1 MRTNRTKAVRII
13 SIVLAAVLL
22 LSVVSSALIVI
33 VNAASSA
40 EIKSKLADLR
50 AKQAEIQKQSDEL
63 EKSIAE
69 NKDQTKTLV
78 GQKAEIDQEME
89 ISRQKIENLNEQI
102 QQLNLLIAEKQTEL
116 EASVAKEEALQKQ
129 YKARLR
135 SMEETGSVSY
145 WSILFKASSFSDLLD
160 RVDMIREIAE
170 SDQLMLKQLSAATQA
185 VETERADLEQQKQEL
200 QQTETDLAAEQAE
213 LESKRAEAD
222 TLITQMQTE
231 YAALSDEFLAA
242 EADEAAVREQIKK
255 AETDY
260 FNALAKEQAAAAAAA
275 AAAAKN
281 NSSSSSGSSSS
292 SSGSASS
299 GGFVFP
305 LAYST
310 GVTCAYG
317 PRIHPINGNK
327 SFHYGVDLAAGMST
341 EIYATKSG
349 TVTGATYG
357 EANGYYVTINHGDG
371 YSSIYAHM
379 TNYVVSVGDS
389 VKQGQLIGYV
399 GTTGWSTGPHLH
411 FEILYNGSNVNP
423 MNYISLP

>member
-1 MRTNRTKAVRII
+1 MRSSRTKIVRII
-13 SIVLAAVLL
+13 SIVLAAVIL
-22 LSVVSSALIVI
+22 LSLVSTALIVM
-33 VNAASSA
+33 VHAASSS

-78 GQKAEIDQEME
+78 SQKAEIDQEME
-89 ISRQKIENLNEQI
+89 MSRQKIENLNEQI

-145 WSILFKASSFSDLLD
+145 WSILFRASSFSDLLD

-185 VETERADLEQQKQEL
+185 VETERADLEQQKLDL
-200 QQTETDLAAEQAE
+200 QQTEDDLAVEQAE
-213 LESKRAEAD
+213 LETKRAKAD
-222 TLITQMQTE
+222 TLITQMQAE
-231 YAALSDEFLAA
+231 YASLSDEFLAA

-275 AAAAKN
+275 AAANKTSNSN
-281 NSSSSSGSSSS
+281 NSSASSSG
-292 SSGSASS
+292 GASS
-299 GGFVFP
+299 GGFAFP

-317 PRIHPINGNK
+317 PRVHPINGNK
-327 SFHYGVDLAAGMST
+327 SFHYGVDLAAGMNT

>member
-1 MRTNRTKAVRII
+1 MRSSRTKIVRII
-13 SIVLAAVLL
+13 SIVLAAVIL
-22 LSVVSSALIVI
+22 LSLMSTALIVM
-33 VNAASSA
+33 VHAASSS

-78 GQKAEIDQEME
+78 SQKAEIDQEME
-89 ISRQKIENLNEQI
+89 MSRQKIENLNEQI

-145 WSILFKASSFSDLLD
+145 WSILFRASSFSDLLD

-185 VETERADLEQQKQEL
+185 VETERADLEQQKLDL
-200 QQTETDLAAEQAE
+200 QQTEDDLAVEQAE
-213 LESKRAEAD
+213 LETKRAKAD
-222 TLITQMQTE
+222 TLITQMQVE
-231 YAALSDEFLAA
+231 YASLSDEFLAA

-275 AAAAKN
+275 AAANKP
-281 NSSSSSGSSSS
+281 SSGSNSSSSS
-292 SSGSASS
+292 SSGGASS
-299 GGFVFP
+299 GGFAFP

-317 PRIHPINGNK
+317 PRVHPINGNK
-327 SFHYGVDLAAGMST
+327 SFHYGVDLAAGMNT

>member
-1 MRTNRTKAVRII
+1 MRSSRTKIVRII
-13 SIVLAAVLL
+13 SIVLAAVIL
-22 LSVVSSALIVI
+22 LSLVSTALIVM
-33 VNAASSA
+33 VHAASSS

-78 GQKAEIDQEME
+78 SQKAEIDQEME
-89 ISRQKIENLNEQI
+89 MSRQKIENLNEQI

-135 SMEETGSVSY
+135 SMEKTGSVSY
-145 WSILFKASSFSDLLD
+145 WSILFRASSFSDLLD

-185 VETERADLEQQKQEL
+185 VETERADLEQQKLDL
-200 QQTETDLAAEQAE
+200 QQTEDDLAVEQAE
-213 LESKRAEAD
+213 LETKRAKAD
-222 TLITQMQTE
+222 TLITQMQAE
-231 YAALSDEFLAA
+231 YASLSDEFLAA

-275 AAAAKN
+275 AAANKTSNSN
-281 NSSSSSGSSSS
+281 NSSASSSG
-292 SSGSASS
+292 GASS
-299 GGFVFP
+299 GGFAFP

-317 PRIHPINGNK
+317 PRVHPINGNK
-327 SFHYGVDLAAGMST
+327 SFHYGVDLAAGMNT

>member
-1 MRTNRTKAVRII
+1 MRSSRTKIVRII
-13 SIVLAAVLL
+13 SIVLAAVIL
-22 LSVVSSALIVI
+22 LSLVSTALIVM
-33 VNAASSA
+33 VHAASSS

-89 ISRQKIENLNEQI
+89 MSRQKIENLNEQI

-145 WSILFKASSFSDLLD
+145 WSILFRASSFSDLLD

-185 VETERADLEQQKQEL
+185 VETERADLEQQKQDL
-200 QQTETDLAAEQAE
+200 QQTETDLAVEQAE
-213 LESKRAEAD
+213 LETKRAKAD
-222 TLITQMQTE
+222 TLITQMQAE
-231 YAALSDEFLAA
+231 YASLSDEFLAA

-255 AETDY
+255 TETDY

-275 AAAAKN
+275 AAANKTSNSN
-281 NSSSSSGSSSS
+281 NSSSSS
-292 SSGSASS
+292 SGGASS
-299 GGFVFP
+299 GGFAFP

-317 PRIHPINGNK
+317 PRVHPINGNK
-327 SFHYGVDLAAGMST
+327 SFHYGVDLAAGMNT

>member
-1 MRTNRTKAVRII
+1 MRSSRTKIVRII
-13 SIVLAAVLL
+13 SIVLAAVIL
-22 LSVVSSALIVI
+22 LSLVSTALIVM
-33 VNAASSA
+33 VHAASSS

-78 GQKAEIDQEME
+78 SQKAEIDQEME
-89 ISRQKIENLNEQI
+89 MSRQKIENLNEQI

-145 WSILFKASSFSDLLD
+145 WSILFRASSFSDLLD

-185 VETERADLEQQKQEL
+185 VETERADLEQQKQDL

-213 LESKRAEAD
+213 LETKRAEAD
-222 TLITQMQTE
+222 KLITQMQAE
-231 YAALSDEFLAA
+231 YASLSDEFLAA

-255 AETDY
+255 TETDY

-275 AAAAKN
+275 AAANRTSNSN
-281 NSSSSSGSSSS
+281 NSSASSSG
-292 SSGSASS
+292 GASS
-299 GGFVFP
+299 GGFAFP

-317 PRIHPINGNK
+317 PRVHPINGNK
-327 SFHYGVDLAAGMST
+327 SFHYGVDLAAGMNT

>member
-1 MRTNRTKAVRII
+1 MRSSRTKIVRII
-13 SIVLAAVLL
+13 SIVLAAVIL
-22 LSVVSSALIVI
+22 LSLVSTALIVM
-33 VNAASSA
+33 VHAASSS

-78 GQKAEIDQEME
+78 SQKAEIDQEME
-89 ISRQKIENLNEQI
+89 MSRQKIENLNEQI

-145 WSILFKASSFSDLLD
+145 WSILFRASSFSDLLD

-185 VETERADLEQQKQEL
+185 VETERADLEQQKLDL
-200 QQTETDLAAEQAE
+200 QQTEDDLAVEQAE
-213 LESKRAEAD
+213 LETKRAKAD
-222 TLITQMQTE
+222 TLITQMQAE
-231 YAALSDEFLAA
+231 YASLSDEFLAA

-275 AAAAKN
+275 AAANKTSNSN
-281 NSSSSSGSSSS
+281 NSSASSSGGA
-292 SSGSASS
+292 SSGSFA
-299 GGFVFP
+299 FP

-317 PRIHPINGNK
+317 PRVHPINGNK

>member
-1 MRTNRTKAVRII
+1 MRSSRTKIVRII
-13 SIVLAAVLL
+13 SIVLAAVIL
-22 LSVVSSALIVI
+22 LSLVSTALIVM
-33 VNAASSA
+33 VHAASSS

-89 ISRQKIENLNEQI
+89 MSRQKIENLNEQI

-185 VETERADLEQQKQEL
+185 VETERADLEQQKLDL
-200 QQTETDLAAEQAE
+200 QQTEDDLAVEQAE
-213 LESKRAEAD
+213 LETKRAKAD
-222 TLITQMQTE
+222 TLITQMQAE
-231 YAALSDEFLAA
+231 YASLSDEFLAA

-255 AETDY
+255 TETDY

-275 AAAAKN
+275 AAANKP
-281 NSSSSSGSSSS
+281 SSGSNSSSSS
-292 SSGSASS
+292 SSGGASS

-317 PRIHPINGNK
+317 PRVHPINGNK
-327 SFHYGVDLAAGMST
+327 SFHYGVDLAAGMNT

-423 MNYISLP
+423 MNYISLS

>member
-1 MRTNRTKAVRII
+1 MRSSRTKIVRII
-13 SIVLAAVLL
+13 SIVLAAVIL
-22 LSVVSSALIVI
+22 LSLVSTALIVM
-33 VNAASSA
+33 VHAASSS

-89 ISRQKIENLNEQI
+89 MSRQKIENLNEQI

-145 WSILFKASSFSDLLD
+145 WSILFRASSFSDLLD

-185 VETERADLEQQKQEL
+185 VETERADLEQQKLDL
-200 QQTETDLAAEQAE
+200 QQTEDDLAVEQAE
-213 LESKRAEAD
+213 LETKRAKAD
-222 TLITQMQTE
+222 TLITQMQVE
-231 YAALSDEFLAA
+231 YASLSDEFLAA

-275 AAAAKN
+275 AAANKP
-281 NSSSSSGSSSS
+281 SSGSNSSSSS
-292 SSGSASS
+292 SSGGASS
-299 GGFVFP
+299 GGFAFP

-317 PRIHPINGNK
+317 PRVHPINGNK
-327 SFHYGVDLAAGMST
+327 SFHYGVDLAAGMNT

-379 TNYVVSVGDS
+379 TNYVVSAGDS

>member
-1 MRTNRTKAVRII
+1 MRSSRTKIVRII
-13 SIVLAAVLL
+13 SIVLAAVIL
-22 LSVVSSALIVI
+22 LSLVSTALIVM
-33 VNAASSA
+33 VHAASSS

-78 GQKAEIDQEME
+78 SQKAEIDQEME
-89 ISRQKIENLNEQI
+89 MSRQKIENLNEQI

-145 WSILFKASSFSDLLD
+145 WSILFRASSFSDLLD

-185 VETERADLEQQKQEL
+185 VETERADLEQQKLDL
-200 QQTETDLAAEQAE
+200 QQTEDDLAVEQAE
-213 LESKRAEAD
+213 LETKRAKAD
-222 TLITQMQTE
+222 TLITQMQAE
-231 YAALSDEFLAA
+231 YASLSDEFLAA

-255 AETDY
+255 TETDY

-275 AAAAKN
+275 AAANKASNSN
-281 NSSSSSGSSSS
+281 NSSASSSG
-292 SSGSASS
+292 GASS
-299 GGFVFP
+299 GGFAFP

-317 PRIHPINGNK
+317 PRVHPINGNK
-327 SFHYGVDLAAGMST
+327 SFHYGVDLAAGMNT

-379 TNYVVSVGDS
+379 TNYVVSAGDS

>member
-1 MRTNRTKAVRII
+1 MRSSRTKIVRII
-13 SIVLAAVLL
+13 SIVLAAVIL
-22 LSVVSSALIVI
+22 LSLVSTALIVM
-33 VNAASSA
+33 VHAASSS

-89 ISRQKIENLNEQI
+89 MSRQKIENLNEQI

-145 WSILFKASSFSDLLD
+145 WSILFRASSFSDLLD

-185 VETERADLEQQKQEL
+185 VETERADLEQQKLDL
-200 QQTETDLAAEQAE
+200 QQTEDDLAVEQAE
-213 LESKRAEAD
+213 LETKRAKAD
-222 TLITQMQTE
+222 TLITQMQAE
-231 YAALSDEFLAA
+231 YASLSDEFLAA

-255 AETDY
+255 TETDY

-275 AAAAKN
+275 AAANKPSSGSN
-281 NSSSSSGSSSS
+281 NSSASSSG
-292 SSGSASS
+292 GASS
-299 GGFVFP
+299 GGFAFP

-317 PRIHPINGNK
+317 PRVHPINGNK
-327 SFHYGVDLAAGMST
+327 SFHYGVDLAAGMNT

>member
-1 MRTNRTKAVRII
+1 MRSSRTKIVRII
-13 SIVLAAVLL
+13 SIVLAAVIL
-22 LSVVSSALIVI
+22 LSLVSTALIVM
-33 VNAASSA
+33 VHAASSS

-78 GQKAEIDQEME
+78 SQKAEIDQEME
-89 ISRQKIENLNEQI
+89 MSRQKIENLNEQI

-145 WSILFKASSFSDLLD
+145 WSILFRASSFSDLLD

-185 VETERADLEQQKQEL
+185 VETERADLEQQKLDL
-200 QQTETDLAAEQAE
+200 QQTEDDLAVEQAE
-213 LESKRAEAD
+213 LETKRAKAD
-222 TLITQMQTE
+222 TLITQMQVE
-231 YAALSDEFLAA
+231 YASLSDEFLAA

-275 AAAAKN
+275 AAANKPSSGS
-281 NSSSSSGSSSS
+281 NSSSSF
-292 SSGSASS
+292 SSGGASS
-299 GGFVFP
+299 GGFAFP

-317 PRIHPINGNK
+317 PRVHPINGNK
-327 SFHYGVDLAAGMST
+327 SFHYGVDLAAGMNT

>member
-1 MRTNRTKAVRII
+1 MRSSRTKIVRII
-13 SIVLAAVLL
+13 SIVLAAVIL
-22 LSVVSSALIVI
+22 LSLVSTALIVM
-33 VNAASSA
+33 VHAASSS

-78 GQKAEIDQEME
+78 SQKAEIDQEME
-89 ISRQKIENLNEQI
+89 MSRQKIENLNEQI

-145 WSILFKASSFSDLLD
+145 WSILFRASSFSDLLD

-185 VETERADLEQQKQEL
+185 VETERADLEQQKLDL
-200 QQTETDLAAEQAE
+200 QQTEDDLAVEQAE
-213 LESKRAEAD
+213 LETKRAKAD
-222 TLITQMQTE
+222 TLITQMQAE
-231 YAALSDEFLAA
+231 YASLSDEFLAA

-275 AAAAKN
+275 AAANKPSSGSN
-281 NSSSSSGSSSS
+281 NSSASSSG
-292 SSGSASS
+292 GASS
-299 GGFVFP
+299 GGFAFP

-317 PRIHPINGNK
+317 PRVHPINGNK
-327 SFHYGVDLAAGMST
+327 SFHYGVDLAAGMNT

>member
-1 MRTNRTKAVRII
+1 MRSSRTKIVRII
-13 SIVLAAVLL
+13 SIVLAAVIL
-22 LSVVSSALIVI
+22 LSLVSTALIVM
-33 VNAASSA
+33 VHAASSS

-78 GQKAEIDQEME
+78 SQKAEIDQEME
-89 ISRQKIENLNEQI
+89 MSRQKIENLNEQI

-145 WSILFKASSFSDLLD
+145 WSILFRASSFSDLLD

-185 VETERADLEQQKQEL
+185 VETERADLEQQKLDL
-200 QQTETDLAAEQAE
+200 QQTEDDLAVEQAE
-213 LESKRAEAD
+213 LETKRAKAD
-222 TLITQMQTE
+222 TLITQMQAE
-231 YAALSDEFLAA
+231 YASLSDEFLAA

-255 AETDY
+255 TETDY

-275 AAAAKN
+275 AAANKASNSN
-281 NSSSSSGSSSS
+281 NSSASSSG
-292 SSGSASS
+292 GASS
-299 GGFVFP
+299 GGFAFP

-317 PRIHPINGNK
+317 PRVHPINGNK
-327 SFHYGVDLAAGMST
+327 SFHYGVDLAAGMNT

>member
-1 MRTNRTKAVRII
+1 MRSSRTKIVRII
-13 SIVLAAVLL
+13 SIVLAAVIL
-22 LSVVSSALIVI
+22 LSLVSTALIVM
-33 VNAASSA
+33 VHAASSS

-78 GQKAEIDQEME
+78 SQKAEIDQEME
-89 ISRQKIENLNEQI
+89 MSRQKIENLNEQI

-185 VETERADLEQQKQEL
+185 VETERADLEQQKLDL
-200 QQTETDLAAEQAE
+200 QQTEDDLAVEQAE
-213 LESKRAEAD
+213 LETKRAKAD
-222 TLITQMQTE
+222 TLITQMQAE
-231 YAALSDEFLAA
+231 YASLSDEFLAA

-255 AETDY
+255 TETDY

-275 AAAAKN
+275 AAANKTSNSN
-281 NSSSSSGSSSS
+281 NSSASSSGGA
-292 SSGSASS
+292 SSGSFA
-299 GGFVFP
+299 FP

-317 PRIHPINGNK
+317 PRVHPINGNK
-327 SFHYGVDLAAGMST
+327 SFHYGVDLAAGMNT

>member
-1 MRTNRTKAVRII
+1 MRSSRTKIVRII
-13 SIVLAAVLL
+13 SIVLAAVIL
-22 LSVVSSALIVI
+22 LSLVSTALIVM
-33 VNAASSA
+33 VHAASSS

-89 ISRQKIENLNEQI
+89 MSRQKIENLNEQI

-145 WSILFKASSFSDLLD
+145 WSILFRASSFSDLLD

-185 VETERADLEQQKQEL
+185 VETERADLEQQKLDL
-200 QQTETDLAAEQAE
+200 QQTEDDLAVEQAE
-213 LESKRAEAD
+213 LETKRAKAD
-222 TLITQMQTE
+222 TLITQMQAE
-231 YAALSDEFLAA
+231 YASLSDEFLAA

-255 AETDY
+255 TETDY

-275 AAAAKN
+275 AAANKPSSGS
-281 NSSSSSGSSSS
+281 NSSSAS
-292 SSGSASS
+292 SSGGASS
-299 GGFVFP
+299 GGFAFP

-317 PRIHPINGNK
+317 PRVHPINGNK
-327 SFHYGVDLAAGMST
+327 SFHYGVDLAAGMNT

>member
-1 MRTNRTKAVRII
+1 MRSSKTKIVRII
-13 SIVLAAVLL
+13 SIVLAAVIL
-22 LSVVSSALIVI
+22 LSLVSTALIVM
-33 VNAASSA
+33 VHAASSS

-78 GQKAEIDQEME
+78 SQKAEIDQEME
-89 ISRQKIENLNEQI
+89 MSRQKIENLNEQI

-145 WSILFKASSFSDLLD
+145 WSILFRASSFSDLLD

-185 VETERADLEQQKQEL
+185 VETERADLEQQKQDL
-200 QQTETDLAAEQAE
+200 QQTETDLAVEQAE
-213 LESKRAEAD
+213 LETKRAKAD
-222 TLITQMQTE
+222 TLITQMQVE
-231 YAALSDEFLAA
+231 YASLSDEFLAA

-275 AAAAKN
+275 AAANKP
-281 NSSSSSGSSSS
+281 SSGSNSSSSS
-292 SSGSASS
+292 SSGGASS
-299 GGFVFP
+299 GGFAFP

-317 PRIHPINGNK
+317 PRVHPINGNK
-327 SFHYGVDLAAGMST
+327 SFHYGVDLAAGMNT

>member
-1 MRTNRTKAVRII
+1 MRSSRTKIVRII
-13 SIVLAAVLL
+13 SIVLAVVIL
-22 LSVVSSALIVI
+22 LSLVSTALIVM
-33 VNAASSA
+33 VHAASSS

-78 GQKAEIDQEME
+78 SQKAEIDQEME
-89 ISRQKIENLNEQI
+89 MSRQKIENLNEQI

-145 WSILFKASSFSDLLD
+145 WSILFRASSFSDLLD

-185 VETERADLEQQKQEL
+185 VETERADLEQQKLDL
-200 QQTETDLAAEQAE
+200 QQTEDDLAVEQAE
-213 LESKRAEAD
+213 LETKRAKAD
-222 TLITQMQTE
+222 TLITQMQAE
-231 YAALSDEFLAA
+231 YASLSDEFLAA

-275 AAAAKN
+275 AAANKTSNSN
-281 NSSSSSGSSSS
+281 NSSASSSG
-292 SSGSASS
+292 GASS
-299 GGFVFP
+299 GGFAFP

-317 PRIHPINGNK
+317 PRVHPINGNK
-327 SFHYGVDLAAGMST
+327 SFHYGVDLAAGMNT

>member
-1 MRTNRTKAVRII
+1 MRSSRTKIVRII
-13 SIVLAAVLL
+13 SIVLAAVIL
-22 LSVVSSALIVI
+22 LSLVSTALIVM
-33 VNAASSA
+33 VHAASSS

-78 GQKAEIDQEME
+78 SQKAEIDQEME
-89 ISRQKIENLNEQI
+89 MSRQKIENLNEQI

-145 WSILFKASSFSDLLD
+145 WSILFRASSFSDLLD

-170 SDQLMLKQLSAATQA
+170 SDQLMLMQLSAATQA
-185 VETERADLEQQKQEL
+185 VETERADLEQQKLDL
-200 QQTETDLAAEQAE
+200 QQTEDDLAVEQAE
-213 LESKRAEAD
+213 LETKRAKAD
-222 TLITQMQTE
+222 TLITQMQAE
-231 YAALSDEFLAA
+231 YASLSDEFLAA

-260 FNALAKEQAAAAAAA
+260 FNALAKEQAAATAAAA
-275 AAAAKN
+275 AANKTSNSN
-281 NSSSSSGSSSS
+281 NSSASSSG
-292 SSGSASS
+292 GASS
-299 GGFVFP
+299 GGFAFP

-317 PRIHPINGNK
+317 PRVHPINGNK
-327 SFHYGVDLAAGMST
+327 SFHYGVDLAAGMNT

>member
-1 MRTNRTKAVRII
+1 MRSSRTKIVRII
-13 SIVLAAVLL
+13 SIVLAAVIL
-22 LSVVSSALIVI
+22 LSLVSTALIVM
-33 VNAASSA
+33 VHAASSS

-89 ISRQKIENLNEQI
+89 MSRQKIENLNEQI

-185 VETERADLEQQKQEL
+185 VETERADLEQQKLDL
-200 QQTETDLAAEQAE
+200 QQTEDDLAVEQAE
-213 LESKRAEAD
+213 LETKRAKAD
-222 TLITQMQTE
+222 TLITQMQAE
-231 YAALSDEFLAA
+231 YASLSDEFLAA

-255 AETDY
+255 TETDY

-275 AAAAKN
+275 AAANKP
-281 NSSSSSGSSSS
+281 SSGSNSSSSS
-292 SSGSASS
+292 SSGGASS

-317 PRIHPINGNK
+317 PRVHPINGNK
-327 SFHYGVDLAAGMST
+327 SFHYGVDLAAGMNT

>member
-1 MRTNRTKAVRII
+1 MRSSRTKIVRII
-13 SIVLAAVLL
+13 SIVLAAVIL
-22 LSVVSSALIVI
+22 LSLVSTALIVM
-33 VNAASSA
+33 VNAASSS

-78 GQKAEIDQEME
+78 AQKAEIDQEME
-89 ISRQKIENLNEQI
+89 MSRQKIENLNEQI

-145 WSILFKASSFSDLLD
+145 WSILFRASSFSDLLD

-185 VETERADLEQQKQEL
+185 VETERADLEQQKQDL

-213 LESKRAEAD
+213 LETKRAEAD
-222 TLITQMQTE
+222 TLITQMQAE
-231 YAALSDEFLAA
+231 YASLSDEFLAA

-275 AAAAKN
+275 AANKPS
-281 NSSSSSGSSSS
+281 NSNSSSSS

-299 GGFVFP
+299 GGFAFP

>member
-1 MRTNRTKAVRII
+1 MRSSRTKIVRII
-13 SIVLAAVLL
+13 SIVLAAVIL
-22 LSVVSSALIVI
+22 LSLVSTALIVM
-33 VNAASSA
+33 VHAASSS

-50 AKQAEIQKQSDEL
+50 TKQAEIQKQSDEL

-89 ISRQKIENLNEQI
+89 MSRQKIENLNEQI

-145 WSILFKASSFSDLLD
+145 WSILFRASSFSDLLD

-185 VETERADLEQQKQEL
+185 VETERADLEQQKLDL
-200 QQTETDLAAEQAE
+200 QQTEDDLAVEQAE
-213 LESKRAEAD
+213 LETKRAKAD
-222 TLITQMQTE
+222 TLITQMQAE
-231 YAALSDEFLAA
+231 YASLSDEFLAA

-255 AETDY
+255 TETDY

-275 AAAAKN
+275 AAANKP
-281 NSSSSSGSSSS
+281 SSGSNSSSSS
-292 SSGSASS
+292 SSGGASS
-299 GGFVFP
+299 GGFAFP

-317 PRIHPINGNK
+317 PRVHPINGNK
-327 SFHYGVDLAAGMST
+327 SFHYGVDLAAGMNT

-411 FEILYNGSNVNP
+411 FEILYSGSNVNP

>member
-1 MRTNRTKAVRII
+1 MRSSRTKIVRFI
-13 SIVLAAVLL
+13 SIVLAAVIL
-22 LSVVSSALIVI
+22 LSLVSTALIVM
-33 VNAASSA
+33 VHAASSS

-78 GQKAEIDQEME
+78 SQKAEIDQEME
-89 ISRQKIENLNEQI
+89 MSRQKIENLNEQI

-185 VETERADLEQQKQEL
+185 VETERADLEQQKQDL

-213 LESKRAEAD
+213 LETKRAEAD
-222 TLITQMQTE
+222 KLITQMQVE
-231 YAALSDEFLAA
+231 YASLSDEFLAA

-255 AETDY
+255 TETDY

-275 AAAAKN
+275 AAANKASNSN
-281 NSSSSSGSSSS
+281 NSSASSSG
-292 SSGSASS
+292 GASS
-299 GGFVFP
+299 GGFAFP

-317 PRIHPINGNK
+317 PRVHPINGNK
-327 SFHYGVDLAAGMST
+327 SFHYGVDLAAGMNT

>member
-1 MRTNRTKAVRII
+1 MRSSRTKIVRII
-13 SIVLAAVLL
+13 SIVLAAVIL
-22 LSVVSSALIVI
+22 LSLVSTALIVM
-33 VNAASSA
+33 VHAASSS

-78 GQKAEIDQEME
+78 SQKAEIDQEME
-89 ISRQKIENLNEQI
+89 MSRQKIENLNEQI

-145 WSILFKASSFSDLLD
+145 WSILFRASSFSDLLD

-185 VETERADLEQQKQEL
+185 VETERADLEQQKLDL
-200 QQTETDLAAEQAE
+200 QQTEDDLAVEQAE
-213 LESKRAEAD
+213 LETKRAKAD
-222 TLITQMQTE
+222 TLITQMQAE
-231 YAALSDEFLAA
+231 YASLSDEFLAA

-255 AETDY
+255 TETDY

-275 AAAAKN
+275 AAANKTSNSN
-281 NSSSSSGSSSS
+281 NSSASSSG
-292 SSGSASS
+292 GASS
-299 GGFVFP
+299 GGFAFP

-317 PRIHPINGNK
+317 PRVHPINGNK
-327 SFHYGVDLAAGMST
+327 SFHYGVDLAAGMNT

-379 TNYVVSVGDS
+379 TNYVVSAGDS

>member
-1 MRTNRTKAVRII
+1 MRSSRTKIVRII
-13 SIVLAAVLL
+13 SIVLAAVIL
-22 LSVVSSALIVI
+22 LSLVSTALIVM
-33 VNAASSA
+33 VHAASSS

-78 GQKAEIDQEME
+78 SQKAEIDQEME
-89 ISRQKIENLNEQI
+89 MSRQKIENLNEQI

-145 WSILFKASSFSDLLD
+145 WSILFRASSFSDLLD

-185 VETERADLEQQKQEL
+185 VETERADLEQQKLDL
-200 QQTETDLAAEQAE
+200 QQTEDDLAVEQAE
-213 LESKRAEAD
+213 LETKRAKAD
-222 TLITQMQTE
+222 TLITQMQAE
-231 YAALSDEFLAA
+231 YASLSDEFLAA

-255 AETDY
+255 TETDY

-275 AAAAKN
+275 AAANKTSNSN
-281 NSSSSSGSSSS
+281 NSSSSS
-292 SSGSASS
+292 SGGASS
-299 GGFVFP
+299 GGFAFP

-317 PRIHPINGNK
+317 PRVHPINGNK
-327 SFHYGVDLAAGMST
+327 SFHYGVDLAAGMNT

-357 EANGYYVTINHGDG
+357 EANGYCVTINHGDG

>member
-1 MRTNRTKAVRII
+1 MRSSRTKIVRII
-13 SIVLAAVLL
+13 SIVLAAVIL
-22 LSVVSSALIVI
+22 LSLVSTALIVM
-33 VNAASSA
+33 VHAASSS

-78 GQKAEIDQEME
+78 SQKAEIDQEME

-145 WSILFKASSFSDLLD
+145 WSILFRASSFSDLLD

-185 VETERADLEQQKQEL
+185 VETERADLEQQKLDL
-200 QQTETDLAAEQAE
+200 QQTEDDLAVEQAE
-213 LESKRAEAD
+213 LETKRAKAD
-222 TLITQMQTE
+222 TLITQMQAE
-231 YAALSDEFLAA
+231 YASLSDEFLAA

-275 AAAAKN
+275 AAANKTSNSN
-281 NSSSSSGSSSS
+281 NSSASSSG
-292 SSGSASS
+292 GASS
-299 GGFVFP
+299 GGFAFP

-317 PRIHPINGNK
+317 PRVHPINGNK
-327 SFHYGVDLAAGMST
+327 SFHYGVDLAAGMNT

>member
-1 MRTNRTKAVRII
+1 MRSSRTKIVRII
-13 SIVLAAVLL
+13 SIVLAAVIL
-22 LSVVSSALIVI
+22 LSLVSTALIVM
-33 VNAASSA
+33 VHAASSS

-78 GQKAEIDQEME
+78 SPKAEIDQEME
-89 ISRQKIENLNEQI
+89 MSRQKIENLNEQI

-145 WSILFKASSFSDLLD
+145 WSILFRASSFSDLLD

-185 VETERADLEQQKQEL
+185 VETERADLEQQKLDL
-200 QQTETDLAAEQAE
+200 QQTEDDLAVEQAE
-213 LESKRAEAD
+213 LETKRAKAD
-222 TLITQMQTE
+222 TLITQMQAE
-231 YAALSDEFLAA
+231 YASLSDEFLAA

-255 AETDY
+255 TETDY

-275 AAAAKN
+275 AAANKASNSN
-281 NSSSSSGSSSS
+281 NSSASSSG
-292 SSGSASS
+292 GASS
-299 GGFVFP
+299 GGFAFP

-317 PRIHPINGNK
+317 PRVHPINGNK
-327 SFHYGVDLAAGMST
+327 SFHYGVDLAAGMNT

>member
-1 MRTNRTKAVRII
+1 MRSSRTKIVRII
-13 SIVLAAVLL
+13 SIVLAAVIL
-22 LSVVSSALIVI
+22 LSLVSTALIVM
-33 VNAASSA
+33 VHAASSS

-78 GQKAEIDQEME
+78 SQKAEIDQEME
-89 ISRQKIENLNEQI
+89 MSRQKIENLNEQI

-145 WSILFKASSFSDLLD
+145 WSILFRASSFSDLLD

-185 VETERADLEQQKQEL
+185 VETERADLEQQKQDL
-200 QQTETDLAAEQAE
+200 QQTETDLAVEQAE
-213 LESKRAEAD
+213 LETKRAKAD
-222 TLITQMQTE
+222 TLITQMQVE
-231 YAALSDEFLAA
+231 YASLSDEFLAA

-275 AAAAKN
+275 AAANKP
-281 NSSSSSGSSSS
+281 SSGSNSSSSS
-292 SSGSASS
+292 SSGGASS
-299 GGFVFP
+299 GGFAFP

-317 PRIHPINGNK
+317 PRVHPINGNK
-327 SFHYGVDLAAGMST
+327 SFHYGVDLAAGMNT

>member
-1 MRTNRTKAVRII
+1 MRSSKTKIVRII
-13 SIVLAAVLL
+13 SIVLAAVIL
-22 LSVVSSALIVI
+22 LSLVSTALIVM
-33 VNAASSA
+33 VHAASSS

-78 GQKAEIDQEME
+78 SQKAEIDQEME
-89 ISRQKIENLNEQI
+89 MSRQKIENLNEQI

-145 WSILFKASSFSDLLD
+145 WSILFRASSFSDLLD

-185 VETERADLEQQKQEL
+185 VETERADLEQQKLDL
-200 QQTETDLAAEQAE
+200 QQTEDDLAVEQAE
-213 LESKRAEAD
+213 LETKRAKAD
-222 TLITQMQTE
+222 TLITQMQAE
-231 YAALSDEFLAA
+231 YASLSDEFLAA

-255 AETDY
+255 TETDY

-275 AAAAKN
+275 AAANKTSNSN
-281 NSSSSSGSSSS
+281 NSSSSS
-292 SSGSASS
+292 SGGASS
-299 GGFVFP
+299 GGFAFP

-317 PRIHPINGNK
+317 PRVHPINGNK
-327 SFHYGVDLAAGMST
+327 SFHYGVDLAAGMNT

>member
-1 MRTNRTKAVRII
+1 MRSSRTKIVRII
-13 SIVLAAVLL
+13 SIVLAAVIL
-22 LSVVSSALIVI
+22 LSLVSTALIVM
-33 VNAASSA
+33 VHAASSS

-69 NKDQTKTLV
+69 NKNQTKTLV
-78 GQKAEIDQEME
+78 SQKAEIDQEME
-89 ISRQKIENLNEQI
+89 MSRQKIENLNEQI

-145 WSILFKASSFSDLLD
+145 WSILFRASSFSDLLD

-185 VETERADLEQQKQEL
+185 VETERADLEQQKLDL
-200 QQTETDLAAEQAE
+200 QQTEDDLAVEQAE
-213 LESKRAEAD
+213 LETKRAKAD
-222 TLITQMQTE
+222 TLITQMQAE
-231 YAALSDEFLAA
+231 YASLSDEFLAA

-255 AETDY
+255 TETDY

-275 AAAAKN
+275 AAAANKP
-281 NSSSSSGSSSS
+281 SSGSNSSSSS
-292 SSGSASS
+292 SSGGASS
-299 GGFVFP
+299 GGFAFP

-317 PRIHPINGNK
+317 PRVHPINGNK
-327 SFHYGVDLAAGMST
+327 SFHYGVDLAAGMNT

-379 TNYVVSVGDS
+379 TNYVVSAGDT

>member
-1 MRTNRTKAVRII
+1 MRSSRTKIVRII
-13 SIVLAAVLL
+13 SIVLAAVIL
-22 LSVVSSALIVI
+22 LSLVSTALIVM
-33 VNAASSA
+33 VHAASSS

-78 GQKAEIDQEME
+78 SQKAEIDQEME
-89 ISRQKIENLNEQI
+89 MSRQKIENLNEQI

-145 WSILFKASSFSDLLD
+145 WSILFRASSFSDLLD

-185 VETERADLEQQKQEL
+185 VETERADLEQQKQDL

-213 LESKRAEAD
+213 LETKRAKAD
-222 TLITQMQTE
+222 TLITQMQVE
-231 YAALSDEFLAA
+231 YASLSDEFLAA

-255 AETDY
+255 TETDY

-275 AAAAKN
+275 AAANKASNSN
-281 NSSSSSGSSSS
+281 NSSASSSG
-292 SSGSASS
+292 GASS
-299 GGFVFP
+299 GGFAFP

-317 PRIHPINGNK
+317 PRVHPINGNK

>member
-1 MRTNRTKAVRII
+1 MRSSRTKIVRII
-13 SIVLAAVLL
+13 SIVLAAVIL
-22 LSVVSSALIVI
+22 LSLVSTALIVMI
-33 VNAASSA
+33 HAASSS

-89 ISRQKIENLNEQI
+89 MSRQKIENLNEQI

-185 VETERADLEQQKQEL
+185 VETERADLEQQKLDL
-200 QQTETDLAAEQAE
+200 QQTEDDLAVEQAE
-213 LESKRAEAD
+213 LETKRAKAD
-222 TLITQMQTE
+222 TLITQMQVE
-231 YAALSDEFLAA
+231 YASLSDEFLAA

-275 AAAAKN
+275 AAANKP
-281 NSSSSSGSSSS
+281 SSGSNSSSSS
-292 SSGSASS
+292 SSGGASS
-299 GGFVFP
+299 GGFAFP

-317 PRIHPINGNK
+317 PRVHPINGNK
-327 SFHYGVDLAAGMST
+327 SFHYGVDLAAGMNT

>member
-1 MRTNRTKAVRII
+1 MRSSKTKIVRII
-13 SIVLAAVLL
+13 SIVLAAVIL
-22 LSVVSSALIVI
+22 LSLVSTALIVM
-33 VNAASSA
+33 VHAASSS

-50 AKQAEIQKQSDEL
+50 AKQAEIQTQSDEL

-89 ISRQKIENLNEQI
+89 MSRQKIENLNEQI

-145 WSILFKASSFSDLLD
+145 WSILFRASSFSDLLD

-185 VETERADLEQQKQEL
+185 VETERADLEQQKLDL
-200 QQTETDLAAEQAE
+200 QQTEDDLAVELAE
-213 LESKRAEAD
+213 LETKRATA
-222 TLITQMQTE
+222 
-231 YAALSDEFLAA
+231 
-242 EADEAAVREQIKK
+242 
-255 AETDY
+255 
-260 FNALAKEQAAAAAAA
+260 
-275 AAAAKN
+275 
-281 NSSSSSGSSSS
+281 
-292 SSGSASS
+292 
-299 GGFVFP
+299 
-305 LAYST
+305 
-310 GVTCAYG
+310 
-317 PRIHPINGNK
+317 
-327 SFHYGVDLAAGMST
+327 
-341 EIYATKSG
+341 
-349 TVTGATYG
+349 ATYG

>member
-1 MRTNRTKAVRII
+1 MRSSRTKIVRII
-13 SIVLAAVLL
+13 SIVLAAVIL
-22 LSVVSSALIVI
+22 LSLVSTALIVM
-33 VNAASSA
+33 VHAASSS

-89 ISRQKIENLNEQI
+89 MSRQKIENLNEQI

-185 VETERADLEQQKQEL
+185 VETERADLEQQKLDL
-200 QQTETDLAAEQAE
+200 QQTEDDLAVEQAE
-213 LESKRAEAD
+213 LETKRAKAD
-222 TLITQMQTE
+222 TLITQMQAE
-231 YAALSDEFLAA
+231 YASLSDEFLAA

-255 AETDY
+255 TETDY

-275 AAAAKN
+275 AAAANKP
-281 NSSSSSGSSSS
+281 SSGSNSSSSS
-292 SSGSASS
+292 SSGGASS
-299 GGFVFP
+299 GGFAFP

-317 PRIHPINGNK
+317 PRVHPINGNK
-327 SFHYGVDLAAGMST
+327 SFHYGVDLAAGMNT

-379 TNYVVSVGDS
+379 TNYVVSAGDS

>member
-1 MRTNRTKAVRII
+1 MRSSRTKIVRII
-13 SIVLAAVLL
+13 SIVLAAVIL
-22 LSVVSSALIVI
+22 LSLVSTALIVM
-33 VNAASSA
+33 VHAASSS

-78 GQKAEIDQEME
+78 SQKAEIDQEME
-89 ISRQKIENLNEQI
+89 MSRQKIENLNEQI

-145 WSILFKASSFSDLLD
+145 WSILFRASSFSDLLD

-185 VETERADLEQQKQEL
+185 VETERADLEQQKLDL
-200 QQTETDLAAEQAE
+200 QQTEDDLAVEQAE
-213 LESKRAEAD
+213 LETKRAKAD
-222 TLITQMQTE
+222 TLITQMQAE
-231 YAALSDEFLAA
+231 YASLSDEFLAA

-275 AAAAKN
+275 AAANKP
-281 NSSSSSGSSSS
+281 SSGSNSSSSS
-292 SSGSASS
+292 SSGGASS
-299 GGFVFP
+299 GGFAFP

-317 PRIHPINGNK
+317 PRVHPINGNK
-327 SFHYGVDLAAGMST
+327 SFHYGVDLAAGMNT

-411 FEILYNGSNVNP
+411 FEILYSGSNVNP

>member
-1 MRTNRTKAVRII
+1 MRSSRTKIVRII
-13 SIVLAAVLL
+13 SIVLAVVIL
-22 LSVVSSALIVI
+22 LSLVSTALIVM
-33 VNAASSA
+33 VHAASSS

-78 GQKAEIDQEME
+78 SQKAEIDQEME
-89 ISRQKIENLNEQI
+89 MSRQKIENLNEQI

-145 WSILFKASSFSDLLD
+145 WSILFRASSFSDLLD

-185 VETERADLEQQKQEL
+185 VETERADLEQQKLNL
-200 QQTETDLAAEQAE
+200 QQAEDDLAVEQAE
-213 LESKRAEAD
+213 LETKRAKAD
-222 TLITQMQTE
+222 TLITQMQAE
-231 YAALSDEFLAA
+231 YASLSDEFLAA

-255 AETDY
+255 TETDY

-275 AAAAKN
+275 AAANKP
-281 NSSSSSGSSSS
+281 SSGSNSSSSS
-292 SSGSASS
+292 SSGGASS
-299 GGFVFP
+299 GGFAFP

-317 PRIHPINGNK
+317 PRVHPINGNK
-327 SFHYGVDLAAGMST
+327 SFHYGVDLAAGMNT

>member
-1 MRTNRTKAVRII
+1 MRSSRTKIVRII
-13 SIVLAAVLL
+13 SIVLAAVIL
-22 LSVVSSALIVI
+22 LSLVSTALIVM
-33 VNAASSA
+33 VHAASSS

-78 GQKAEIDQEME
+78 SQKAEIDQEME
-89 ISRQKIENLNEQI
+89 MSRQKIENLNEQI

-145 WSILFKASSFSDLLD
+145 WSILFRASSFSDLLD

-185 VETERADLEQQKQEL
+185 VETERANLEQQKLDL
-200 QQTETDLAAEQAE
+200 QQTEDDLAVELAE
-213 LESKRAEAD
+213 LETKRAKAD
-222 TLITQMQTE
+222 TLITQMQAE
-231 YAALSDEFLAA
+231 YASLSDEFLAA

-255 AETDY
+255 TETDY

-275 AAAAKN
+275 AAANKPSSGSN
-281 NSSSSSGSSSS
+281 NSSASSSG
-292 SSGSASS
+292 GASS
-299 GGFVFP
+299 GGFAFP

-317 PRIHPINGNK
+317 PRVHPINGNK
-327 SFHYGVDLAAGMST
+327 SFHYGVDLAAGMNT

>member
-1 MRTNRTKAVRII
+1 MRSSRTKIVRII
-13 SIVLAAVLL
+13 SIVLAAVIL
-22 LSVVSSALIVI
+22 LSLVSTALIVM
-33 VNAASSA
+33 VHAASSS

-78 GQKAEIDQEME
+78 SQKAEIDQEME
-89 ISRQKIENLNEQI
+89 MSRQKIENLNEQI

-145 WSILFKASSFSDLLD
+145 WSILFRASSFSDLLD

-185 VETERADLEQQKQEL
+185 VETERADLEQQKLDL
-200 QQTETDLAAEQAE
+200 QQTEDDLAVEQAE
-213 LESKRAEAD
+213 LETKRAKAD
-222 TLITQMQTE
+222 TLITQMQVE
-231 YAALSDEFLAA
+231 YASLSDEFLAA

-275 AAAAKN
+275 AAANKPSSGS
-281 NSSSSSGSSSS
+281 NSSSSSS
-292 SSGSASS
+292 SSGASS
-299 GGFVFP
+299 GGFAFP

-317 PRIHPINGNK
+317 PRVHPINGNK
-327 SFHYGVDLAAGMST
+327 SFHYGVDLAAGMNT

-411 FEILYNGSNVNP
+411 FEILYSGSNVNP

>member
-1 MRTNRTKAVRII
+1 MRSSKTKIVRII
-13 SIVLAAVLL
+13 SIVLAAVIL
-22 LSVVSSALIVI
+22 LSLVSTALIVM
-33 VNAASSA
+33 VHAASSS

-89 ISRQKIENLNEQI
+89 MSRQKIENLNEQI

-145 WSILFKASSFSDLLD
+145 WSILFRASSFSDLLD

-185 VETERADLEQQKQEL
+185 VETERADLEQQKLDL
-200 QQTETDLAAEQAE
+200 QQTEDDLAVEQAE
-213 LESKRAEAD
+213 LETKRAKAD
-222 TLITQMQTE
+222 TLITQMQAE
-231 YAALSDEFLAA
+231 YASLSDEFLAA

-255 AETDY
+255 TETDY

-275 AAAAKN
+275 AAANKPSSGSN
-281 NSSSSSGSSSS
+281 NSSASSSG
-292 SSGSASS
+292 GASS
-299 GGFVFP
+299 GGFAFP

-317 PRIHPINGNK
+317 PRVHPINGNK